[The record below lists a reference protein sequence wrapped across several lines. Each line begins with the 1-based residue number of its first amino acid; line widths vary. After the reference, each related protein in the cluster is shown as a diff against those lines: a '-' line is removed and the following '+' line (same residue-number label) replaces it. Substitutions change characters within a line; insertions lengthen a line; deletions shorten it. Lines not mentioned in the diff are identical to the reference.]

1 MTLMNP
7 INGMLVNT
15 TLINA
20 GTLQLG
26 ALTADAIVD
35 LLTQGNVIMTTD
47 VTVNAVAE
55 FLDNSIVRIQ
65 FHEVP
70 MWAEEASMTNRDIR
84 EIIPITDVGTNIV
97 SRVTMYKLPFDIII
111 RGVLI
116 EAATDM
122 EAKQT
127 VGRIGVTSI
136 EAVTHMDDTE
146 ADILQRAWFC
156 EAGTDV
162 VVPVVIGRLGA
173 VEIEAVAETQPW
185 GNVISENAT
194 VIEAGHE
201 WPVVD
206 VIIKVGDAIKLY
218 DCNCDCPVYGPNLT
232 FPPEGCDINGNSICK
247 QCGNDTF

>member
-35 LLTQGNVIMTTD
+35 LLTQGNVITTTD
-47 VTVNAVAE
+47 VTVKAVAE
-55 FLDNSIVRIQ
+55 FLDSSIVRLQ

-70 MWAEEASMTNRDIR
+70 MWAEASMTNRDIR

-156 EAGTDV
+156 EAGTDM
-162 VVPVVIGRLGA
+162 VVPVVIGQLGA

>member
-26 ALTADAIVD
+26 AVNADVIVD
-35 LLTQGNVIMTTD
+35 LLTQGNVITTTD

-55 FLDNSIVRIQ
+55 FLASSTVRLQ
-65 FHEVP
+65 SHEVP
-70 MWAEEASMTNRDIR
+70 MWADAYMINRDI
-84 EIIPITDVGTNIV
+84 EHVNPITDVGTNIV
-97 SRVTMYKLPFDIII
+97 SRVIMDDLPFDIII

-116 EAATDM
+116 EAVPDM
-122 EAKQT
+122 EAKQL

-136 EAVTHMDDTE
+136 KAVAHMDDTE
-146 ADILQRAWFC
+146 ADIIQRAWFC
-156 EAGTDV
+156 EAETGM

-173 VEIEAVAETQPW
+173 VEIEAIAESKPW
-185 GNVISENAT
+185 ANVISKNAT
-194 VIEAGHE
+194 SIEANPE

-206 VIIKVGDAIKLY
+206 VILKVGDAIKLA
-218 DCNCDCPVYGPNLT
+218 DCNCGCPVYGSNLT
-232 FPPEGCDINGNSICK
+232 FPSEGCSINENQIFK
-247 QCGNDTF
+247 QCVDHTV

>member
-35 LLTQGNVIMTTD
+35 LLTQGNVITTTD
-47 VTVNAVAE
+47 VTVKAVAE
-55 FLDNSIVRIQ
+55 FLADSIVRLLS
-65 FHEVP
+65 HEVP
-70 MWAEEASMTNRDIR
+70 MWAEASMTNRDIR

-122 EAKQT
+122 GAKQT

-156 EAGTDV
+156 EAGTDMI
-162 VVPVVIGRLGA
+162 VPVVIGQLGA

>member
-1 MTLMNP
+1 MTLLNP
-7 INGMLVNT
+7 VNGMLVNT

-20 GTLQLG
+20 GTPQLG
-26 ALTADAIVD
+26 AVNADVIVD
-35 LLTQGNVIMTTD
+35 LLTQGNVITTTN
-47 VTVNAVAE
+47 VTVKAIAD
-55 FLDNSIVRIQ
+55 FLADPIIRSSFEKIYMWS
-65 FHEVP
+65 EV
-70 MWAEEASMTNRDIR
+70 SMTNRDIR

-97 SRVTMYKLPFDIII
+97 SHVSMSKLPFDVII

-127 VGRIGVTSI
+127 VGRVGVTSV
-136 EAVTHMDDTE
+136 EAVAHMDDTE

-156 EAGTDV
+156 EAGTDMV
-162 VVPVVIGRLGA
+162 TSVVIGRLGA
-173 VEIEAVAETQPW
+173 VDIEAIAEPKPW
-185 GNVISENAT
+185 ANVISENAT
-194 VIEAGHE
+194 SIEASHE

-206 VIIKVGDAIKLY
+206 VTIKVGDAVKLD

-247 QCGNDTF
+247 QCCDDTL

>member
-1 MTLMNP
+1 MTLLNP
-7 INGMLVNT
+7 VNGMLVNT

-26 ALTADAIVD
+26 AVNADVIVD
-35 LLTQGNVIMTTD
+35 LLTQGNVITTTD
-47 VTVNAVAE
+47 VTVKAVAE
-55 FLDNSIVRIQ
+55 FLADSIVRLQ
-65 FHEVP
+65 SYKVP
-70 MWAEEASMTNRDIR
+70 MWAEASMTNRDIR

-162 VVPVVIGRLGA
+162 VVPVIIGRLGA
-173 VEIEAVAETQPW
+173 VEIEAVAESKPW
-185 GNVISENAT
+185 ANVISENAAS
-194 VIEAGHE
+194 IESNPE

-206 VIIKVGDAIKLY
+206 VTIKVGDAIKLD

-247 QCGNDTF
+247 

>member
-1 MTLMNP
+1 MTLLNP
-7 INGMLVNT
+7 VNGMLVNT

-26 ALTADAIVD
+26 AVNADVIVD
-35 LLTQGNVIMTTD
+35 LLTQGNVITTTD

-55 FLDNSIVRIQ
+55 FLADLIVRLPP
-65 FHEVP
+65 HEVP
-70 MWAEEASMTNRDIR
+70 MWAEASMTNRDIR
-84 EIIPITDVGTNIV
+84 EIIPRTDVGTNIV

-116 EAATDM
+116 EAATDI

-156 EAGTDV
+156 EAGTDMI
-162 VVPVVIGRLGA
+162 VPVVIGQLGA
-173 VEIEAVAETQPW
+173 VEIEAIAESKPW
-185 GNVISENAT
+185 ANVISENAT
-194 VIEAGHE
+194 VIEANHE

-206 VIIKVGDAIKLY
+206 VIIKVGDAIKLD

-247 QCGNDTF
+247 

>member
-26 ALTADAIVD
+26 AVNADVIVD
-35 LLTQGNVIMTTD
+35 LLTQGNVITTTD
-47 VTVNAVAE
+47 VTVKAVAE
-55 FLDNSIVRIQ
+55 FLADSTVRIQ
-65 FHEVP
+65 SPEVP
-70 MWAEEASMTNRDIR
+70 MWAEASMTNRDIR

-127 VGRIGVTSI
+127 VGRLGVTSI

-156 EAGTDV
+156 EAGTD
-162 VVPVVIGRLGA
+162 
-173 VEIEAVAETQPW
+173 
-185 GNVISENAT
+185 
-194 VIEAGHE
+194 
-201 WPVVD
+201 
-206 VIIKVGDAIKLY
+206 GDAIKLD

-247 QCGNDTF
+247 

>member
-26 ALTADAIVD
+26 AVNADVIVD
-35 LLTQGNVIMTTD
+35 LLTQGNVIMTTG

-55 FLDNSIVRIQ
+55 FLANTIVRIQ

-70 MWAEEASMTNRDIR
+70 MWAEASMTNRDIR

-156 EAGTDV
+156 EAGTDM
-162 VVPVVIGRLGA
+162 VVPVVIGQLGA

>member
-1 MTLMNP
+1 MTLLNP
-7 INGMLVNT
+7 VNGMLVNT

-20 GTLQLG
+20 GTPQLG
-26 ALTADAIVD
+26 AVNADVIVD
-35 LLTQGNVIMTTD
+35 LLTQGNVITTTN
-47 VTVNAVAE
+47 VTVKAIAE
-55 FLDNSIVRIQ
+55 FLADSTVRLQ
-65 FHEVP
+65 SNAAP
-70 MWAEEASMTNRDIR
+70 MWAEVSMDNRDI
-84 EIIPITDVGTNIV
+84 EHVNPITDIGVDIT
-97 SRVTMYKLPFDIII
+97 SRVIMNDLPFDIII

-116 EAATDM
+116 EAVTDM
-122 EAKQT
+122 EAKQL

-136 EAVTHMDDTE
+136 KAVTHMDDTE

-173 VEIEAVAETQPW
+173 VEIEAVTESKPW
-185 GNVISENAT
+185 ANVISENAAS
-194 VIEAGHE
+194 IEANPE

-206 VIIKVGDAIKLY
+206 VTIKVGDAIKLD

-247 QCGNDTF
+247 

>member
-35 LLTQGNVIMTTD
+35 LLTQGNVITTTD
-47 VTVNAVAE
+47 VTVKAVAE
-55 FLDNSIVRIQ
+55 FLADSIVRLPS
-65 FHEVP
+65 HEVP
-70 MWAEEASMTNRDIR
+70 MWAEASMTNRDIR

-122 EAKQT
+122 EAEQT

-156 EAGTDV
+156 EAGTDMI
-162 VVPVVIGRLGA
+162 VPVVIGQLGA

>member
-35 LLTQGNVIMTTD
+35 LLTQGNVIMTTG

-55 FLDNSIVRIQ
+55 FLANTIVRIQ

-70 MWAEEASMTNRDIR
+70 MWAEASMTNRDIR

-156 EAGTDV
+156 EAGTDMI
-162 VVPVVIGRLGA
+162 VPVVIGQLGA
-173 VEIEAVAETQPW
+173 VEIEAIAETQPW

>member
-26 ALTADAIVD
+26 AVNADVIVD
-35 LLTQGNVIMTTD
+35 LLTQGNVITTTD

-55 FLDNSIVRIQ
+55 FLADSIVRFQ
-65 FHEVP
+65 SHEVP
-70 MWAEEASMTNRDIR
+70 MWADAYMINIT
-84 EIIPITDVGTNIV
+84 PITDVGTNIV
-97 SRVTMYKLPFDIII
+97 SRVVMDELPFDIII

-116 EAATDM
+116 EAVTDM
-122 EAKQT
+122 KAMQT
-127 VGRIGVTSI
+127 VGKIGVTSI
-136 EAVTHMDDTE
+136 EAITHMDDTE
-146 ADILQRAWFC
+146 ADIIQRAWFC
-156 EAGTDV
+156 EAETDM

-173 VEIEAVAETQPW
+173 VEIEAVAEPKPW
-185 GNVISENAT
+185 ANVISKNAT
-194 VIEAGHE
+194 SIEANPE

-206 VIIKVGDAIKLY
+206 VILKVGDAIKLA
-218 DCNCDCPVYGPNLT
+218 DCNCGCPVYGSNLT

-247 QCGNDTF
+247 

>member
-35 LLTQGNVIMTTD
+35 LLTQGNVITTTD

-55 FLDNSIVRIQ
+55 FLAETVRLKPSAAPI
-65 FHEVP
+65 
-70 MWAEEASMTNRDIR
+70 WAEASMTNRDIR

>member
-35 LLTQGNVIMTTD
+35 LLTQGNVITTTD

-55 FLDNSIVRIQ
+55 FLDSSIVRIQ

-70 MWAEEASMTNRDIR
+70 MWAEASMTNRDIR

-156 EAGTDV
+156 EAGTDMI
-162 VVPVVIGRLGA
+162 VPVVIGQLGA

>member
-1 MTLMNP
+1 M
-7 INGMLVNT
+7 I
-15 TLINA
+15 
-20 GTLQLG
+20 
-26 ALTADAIVD
+26 
-35 LLTQGNVIMTTD
+35 
-47 VTVNAVAE
+47 
-55 FLDNSIVRIQ
+55 
-65 FHEVP
+65 
-70 MWAEEASMTNRDIR
+70 NRDI
-84 EIIPITDVGTNIV
+84 EKVIPITDVGTNIV
-97 SRVTMYKLPFDIII
+97 VQVRMEELPFDVIV

-116 EAATDM
+116 EAETDM
-122 EAKQT
+122 DTLQT
-127 VGRIGVTSI
+127 VGKVGVTSI
-136 EAVTHMDDTE
+136 ESITHFDDTE
-146 ADILQRAWFC
+146 AEILQRAWFC
-156 EAGTDV
+156 EAGTDM
-162 VVPVVIGRLGA
+162 VVPVVIGQLGA